1 MDLSFYF
8 MTILFIITYNLT
20 RKKQVMGLKKVWS
33 SVFILILL
41 LFIAFEILTESKTIM
56 ESVIFSFQ
64 IWQNNIFPS
73 LFPFFV
79 LSEILIYYGF
89 IEFISELFRPFMA
102 KLFCMNGA
110 ASFVFFMSLVSG
122 FPSNAKYTREL
133 YQKGLLDEEEASKI
147 LTFSH
152 FSNPLFILGTVS
164 LTFLKNK
171 EVGLLILFVH
181 YMTNII
187 IGILFRGYHK
197 SKVKK
202 EKISLNRAIYAMHQK
217 RMLNEKTF
225 GQMIAGALSN
235 SIQTLLLILGTVTMF
250 LVLTTII
257 DHNLNLNALYQST
270 LNGFVEMT
278 QGLKYVSLLNIPLK
292 IKSVLTVMILSFGGC
307 SVHMQVISIL
317 SDTKI
322 KYLPFFTA
330 RVLHSA
336 LAGILVFSLFDL
348 WTKFI

>member
-1 MDLSFYF
+1 MKKICTSIF
-8 MTILFIITYNLT
+8 ILF
-20 RKKQVMGLKKVWS
+20 
-33 SVFILILL
+33 LL

-56 ESVIFSFQ
+56 DSVIFSFQ

-89 IEFISELFRPFMA
+89 VEFISELFRPLMA
-102 KLFCMNGA
+102 KIFCMNGA

-133 YQKGLLDEEEASKI
+133 YLKGLLDEEEASKI

-164 LTFLKNK
+164 LLFLKNK
-171 EVGLLILFVH
+171 EVGFLILICH
-181 YMTNII
+181 YMTNIL
-187 IGILFRGYHK
+187 IGLIFRSYHK
-197 SKVKK
+197 SNVSKNH
-202 EKISLNRAIYAMHQK
+202 ISIKSAIIAMHQK
-217 RMLNEKTF
+217 RIHNEKTF
-225 GQMIAGALSN
+225 GAMITTALTN

-257 DHNLNLNALYQST
+257 DNNLNINSLYQSI

-278 QGLKYVSLLNIPLK
+278 QGLKYVSMLNIPLK
-292 IKSVLTVMILSFGGC
+292 IKSVLTVMILSFGGF

-330 RVLHSA
+330 RILHSA
-336 LAGILVFSLFDL
+336 IAGILVFFLFDF
-348 WTKFI
+348 WIQFFI

>member
-1 MDLSFYF
+1 M
-8 MTILFIITYNLT
+8 
-20 RKKQVMGLKKVWS
+20 KKMVTS
-33 SVFILILL
+33 ILILCLL

-56 ESVIFSFQ
+56 ESVQFSFQ

-79 LSEILIYYGF
+79 LSEILIHYGF
-89 IEFISELFRPFMA
+89 VELLSELFKPLMA

-133 YQKGLLDEEEASKI
+133 YLKGMLNVEEATKV
-147 LTFSH
+147 LTFTH

-164 LTFLKNK
+164 LLFLKNK
-171 EVGLLILFVH
+171 EVGLLILFCH
-181 YMTNII
+181 YITNII
-187 IGILFRGYHK
+187 IGLLFRNYSK
-197 SKVKK
+197 SKK
-202 EKISLNRAIYAMHQK
+202 ENSKVSFKQAIYAMHQK
-217 RMLNEKTF
+217 RIQNSKTF
-225 GQMIAGALSN
+225 GQMITTALSN

-250 LVLTTII
+250 LVITTII
-257 DHNLNLNALYQST
+257 DNNLNLNALYQST
-270 LNGFVEMT
+270 LNGFIEMT
-278 QGLKYVSLLNIPLK
+278 QGLKYVSMLSIPLK
-292 IKSVLTVMILSFGGC
+292 IKSILTVMILSFGGL
-307 SVHMQVISIL
+307 SVHMQVLSII

-336 LAGILVFSLFDL
+336 IAGILVFLLFDI
-348 WTKFI
+348 WTMFI